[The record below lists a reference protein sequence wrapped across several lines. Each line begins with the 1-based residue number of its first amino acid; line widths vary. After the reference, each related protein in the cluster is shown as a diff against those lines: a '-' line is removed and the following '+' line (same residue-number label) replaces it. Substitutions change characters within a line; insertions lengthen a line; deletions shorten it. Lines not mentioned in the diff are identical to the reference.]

1 VRQLHRQSSISADVG
16 IRTKHRGLH
25 QASLG
30 LKWRMTQL
38 AATASIAGSMAST
51 YSWQPQWMRLLR
63 WLFQVTALY
72 FLLHAMMSK

>member
-1 VRQLHRQSSISADVG
+1 
-16 IRTKHRGLH
+16 
-25 QASLG
+25 
-30 LKWRMTQL
+30 MTQL